1 MNTINLLSHVSNVL
15 NLNSPRENERVGSLL
30 ANENIHTI
38 GMLCRTPRSELRK
51 IHTLGVKS
59 IESIRLELAK
69 YLLRLGMSNDELAE
83 YDELFRQ
90 ERASELEAEGFKE
103 NYVPAMHVVLNH
115 YRKCIDWDNRFF
127 EVAKEEFL
135 RMDRTVLDDVSR
147 AKLAV
152 QAAEAF
158 MVAFVERS
166 EIEMT

>member
-15 NLNSPRENERVGSLL
+15 NLNSPRENERVVGLL

-38 GMLCRTPRSELRK
+38 GMLCRTPRSELKK

-69 YLLRLGMSNDELAE
+69 YHLRLGMTNDELAD
-83 YDELFRQ
+83 YDDLFRQ
-90 ERASELEAEGFKE
+90 ERAAQLASEGFKDD
-103 NYVPAMHVVLNH
+103 YVPVMQVAVNNI
-115 YRKCIDWDNRFF
+115 RKCIDWDNRFF

-135 RMDRTVLDDVSR
+135 RMDRTVFDYVNR

-152 QAAEAF
+152 KAAEAF

>member
-69 YLLRLGMSNDELAE
+69 YQLRLGMSNEELAE
-83 YDELFRQ
+83 YDDLHRQ
-90 ERASELEAEGFKE
+90 ERAISGMAQDTP
-103 NYVPAMHVVLNH
+103 NDYVPVMEIALNR
-115 YRKCIDWDNRFF
+115 YGKCIDWDNRFF

-135 RMDRTVLDDVSR
+135 RMDRTVLDIENR
-147 AKLAV
+147 ARMAV
-152 QAAEAF
+152 LAAEIF

-166 EIEMT
+166 EIESN

>member
-38 GMLCRTPRSELRK
+38 GMLCRTPRSELKK

-69 YLLRLGMSNDELAE
+69 YQLRLGMSNDELAD

-90 ERASELEAEGFKE
+90 ERAAQLASEDFNED
-103 NYVPAMHVVLNH
+103 YVPAMQVALNH
-115 YRKCIDWDNRFF
+115 CRKCIDWDNRFF

-135 RMDRTVLDDVSR
+135 RMDRTVLDIENR
-147 AKLAV
+147 ARMAV
-152 QAAEAF
+152 LAAEIF

-166 EIEMT
+166 EIETD